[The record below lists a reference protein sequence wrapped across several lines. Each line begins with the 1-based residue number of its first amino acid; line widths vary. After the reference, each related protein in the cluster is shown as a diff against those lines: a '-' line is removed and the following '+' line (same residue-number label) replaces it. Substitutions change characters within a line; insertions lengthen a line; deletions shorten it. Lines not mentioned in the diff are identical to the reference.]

1 MRMGHIALLT
11 QRYVLAVQPRGD
23 TDDPACLVSQA
34 EVLHQFLLEITPSQA
49 PHEKRCFSCLGGN

>member
-1 MRMGHIALLT
+1 MRTGHITLLT
-11 QRYVLAVQPRGD
+11 QRYVFAVQARGD

-49 PHEKRCFSCLGGN
+49 PHEKRCFSCLAGN